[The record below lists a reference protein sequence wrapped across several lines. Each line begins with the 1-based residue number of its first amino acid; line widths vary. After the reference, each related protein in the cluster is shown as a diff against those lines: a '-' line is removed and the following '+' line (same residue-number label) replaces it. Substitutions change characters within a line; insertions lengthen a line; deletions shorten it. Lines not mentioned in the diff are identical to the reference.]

1 MKSLK
6 SLIRTNLYLRVDFDN
21 KYKKKKGGVRQT
33 TDFFLIGVLPIAIF
47 YKNGEQ
53 ETASLSRHIKVKQDP
68 FLRNLQGVKGN
79 DGKNIGPYKSQ
90 VKEIIVEL
98 EKVFRKIIREGKF
111 NDKEIDKLLIIKF
124 TKHEKR
130 KGKQK

>member
-1 MKSLK
+1 MKNLK
-6 SLIRTNLYLRVDFDN
+6 TVIRNNLYLRVDFDN
-21 KYKKKKGGVRQT
+21 KYKKKKGETKQV

-79 DGKNIGPYKSQ
+79 DGKNIGPYKAQ

-111 NDKEIDKLLIIKF
+111 NDKDIDKLLIIKF

-130 KGKQK
+130 KTNKN

>member
-1 MKSLK
+1 MKNLK
-6 SLIRTNLYLRVDFDN
+6 TIIRNNLYLRVDFDN
-21 KYKKKKGGVRQT
+21 KYKKKKGKTKQT

-53 ETASLSRHIKVKQDP
+53 ENASISKHSKVKQDP
-68 FLRNLQGVKGN
+68 FLRKLQGVKGN
-79 DGKNIGPYKSQ
+79 DGKNIGPYKPQ
-90 VKEIIVEL
+90 VKEIIIEL

-111 NDKEIDKLLIIKF
+111 GSKDIDKLLVIKF

-130 KGKQK
+130 KIDKN